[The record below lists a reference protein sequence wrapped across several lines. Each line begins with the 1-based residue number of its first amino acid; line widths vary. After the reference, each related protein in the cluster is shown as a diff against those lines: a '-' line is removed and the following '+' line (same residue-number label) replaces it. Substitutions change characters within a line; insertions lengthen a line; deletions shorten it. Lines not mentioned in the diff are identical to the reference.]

1 MNTDLFSHYKFAG
14 ISLGILVV
22 LSMITKPT
30 KANTDFSSRTNND
43 LINKVNVYKT
53 ASIDAENNMDALVHI
68 NFALAY
74 FKIIESESGPSNTN
88 LRDLQ
93 IELETR
99 QTVLIKK
106 IQPTASSYGVRAP
119 I

>member
-14 ISLGILVV
+14 LGLAVVVV
-22 LSMITKPT
+22 LSMITKPAKT
-30 KANTDFSSRTNND
+30 ITNFASRSNKD

-53 ASIDAENNMDALVHI
+53 ASGEADNDMDALVHI

-74 FKIIESESGPSNTN
+74 FKLIDPDSGPPNTN

-99 QTVLIKK
+99 QTVLIKQ
-106 IQPTASSYGVRAP
+106 IQPSASYGIRAP